1 MLNKENRLKREKDFD
16 IVFKSGKSVF
26 DKVAGLK
33 FQKNG
38 RKNSR
43 FAVVVGLKVSKSA
56 VVRNKARRQYREIIR
71 LNLENIARGYDIIV
85 LTSKESLKLGYEDK
99 EKQLMKVFKKA
110 NLLT

>member
-1 MLNKENRLKREKDFD
+1 MLSKENRLKREKDFD

-33 FQKNG
+33 FQKNN

-71 LNLENIARGYDIIV
+71 LNLADIARGYDIIV
-85 LTSKESLKLGYEDK
+85 LTSQKMLKMSSQQK
-99 EKQLMKVFKKA
+99 EKELKRVLKKA